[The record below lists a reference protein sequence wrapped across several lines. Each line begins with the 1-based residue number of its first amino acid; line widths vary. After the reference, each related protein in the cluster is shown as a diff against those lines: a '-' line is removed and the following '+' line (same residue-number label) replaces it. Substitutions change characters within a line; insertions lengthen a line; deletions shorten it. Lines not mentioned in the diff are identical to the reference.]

1 MKNLVTFSLICSAIW
16 IILTSPKL
24 SMAYIDPG
32 AGFILL
38 QVIIASAVGGFFAFK
53 RFWMDLIKKLPFFK
67 SEETPDKEDNDQEN

>member
-1 MKNLVTFSLICSAIW
+1 
-16 IILTSPKL
+16 
-24 SMAYIDPG
+24 MAYIDPG